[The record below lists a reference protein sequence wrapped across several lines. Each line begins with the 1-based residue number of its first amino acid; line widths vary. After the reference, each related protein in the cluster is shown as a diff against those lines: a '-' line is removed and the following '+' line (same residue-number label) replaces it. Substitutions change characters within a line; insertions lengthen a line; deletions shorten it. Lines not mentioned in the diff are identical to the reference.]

1 MQSLVIVIILLSL
14 IGLYINLGNT
24 TEMRSPELKVDEN
37 KNLSTDEI
45 PGEIT
50 DETVESDVTPEFDKM
65 GNSLKVGNGLESGK
79 RIINLKVRSGNA
91 PNTRPDKWTTTTKR
105 EIQNNGLV
113 KNTLSYKNN
122 FPYDANYLADVKAS
136 DIVRG
141 NVSALARNPKAEAF
155 RSQILLPK
163 DESQFKE
170 GFKFMDRAI
179 AIIRNQTANE
189 NKILPDVR
197 KIDSDEVSNRASK
210 KIYRVAPGYIDV
222 KTKPDIMA
230 VHVAHDD
237 AEIRFKK
244 IQKLDPAKHFIN
256 EMKAK
261 YNFK

>member
-14 IGLYINLGNT
+14 IGLYINLGSI
-24 TEMRSPELKVDEN
+24 TEMSSPELKQEKN
-37 KNLSTDEI
+37 TNLSPDEI
-45 PGEIT
+45 ADKIIDEI
-50 DETVESDVTPEFDKM
+50 EVTPEFDKM
-65 GNSLKVGNGLESGK
+65 GNSLKVGNGLEPDK
-79 RIINLKVRSGNA
+79 HIINLNVTSGNA

-105 EIQNNGLV
+105 EIGKYGLV

-122 FPYDANYLADVKAS
+122 FPYDVNYLADVQAKDTLRS
-136 DIVRG
+136 K
-141 NVSALARNPKAEAF
+141 VSTMAKNPKAEAL
-155 RSQILLPK
+155 RSQIILPK

-210 KIYRVAPGYIDV
+210 KIYRVTPSQVEIKA
-222 KTKPDIMA
+222 KPDIMSIQA
-230 VHVAHDD
+230 AHDHSD
-237 AEIRFKK
+237 IHSK
-244 IQKLDPAKHFIN
+244 IQKLDPVKHSIN
-256 EMKAK
+256 QMKSN